1 MYKTLYEELS
11 IISELKTVKEK
22 IEALLQHKRSDAFK
36 ILFAY
41 AYSEEIKWL
50 LPSGNPPYKAMQPI
64 NMESRLLNELRRLYL
79 FVEGGNTNLTNN
91 KREHLFIQLLESVDP
106 MDAILLLA
114 VKDKKMPFKGLTKKI
129 AHQTFPE
136 LNLEAVKEVV

>member
-22 IEALLQHKRSDAFK
+22 VEALLQHKRSDAFK
-36 ILFAY
+36 ILFIY
-41 AYSEEIKWL
+41 AYSHEIKWL
-50 LPSGNPPYKAMQPI
+50 LPPGDPPYKAMQPI
-64 NMESRLLNELRRLYL
+64 NMESRFLNELRRLYL

-91 KREHLFIQLLESVDP
+91 KRASLFIQLLESIDP

-114 VKDKKMPFKGLTKKI
+114 IKNNKMPFKGLNKKI

-136 LNLEAVKEVV
+136 LNLEGG